1 MQTVDTKAFHWRPQA
16 FYQKHKIFQMQDSRV
31 SSETS
36 NFSFWRPQSFIKD
49 PKLSSRRIDFQ
60 RRIQLFIGDRKHSQI
75 TASSHQN
82 PKHFRGDTRF
92 LNLGLKLFIG
102 DPKLFI
108 GSPQIFIED
117 PNPSFSS
124 KTPNLFNKNR
134 LVYPYILWMFI
145 TTTRFREKACFKDIL
160 FKLNN
165 KNSNSMCVRKKV
177 CYNHKQQFFW

>member
-1 MQTVDTKAFHWRPQA
+1 
-16 FYQKHKIFQMQDSRV
+16 MQDSRV

-108 GSPQIFIED
+108 GAPK
-117 PNPSFSS
+117 FSL
-124 KTPNLFNKNR
+124 KTPTQAFHRRPPICSTKTDWS
-134 LVYPYILWMFI
+134 ILIFFGCLLQL
-145 TTTRFREKACFKDIL
+145 RDLEKKPVLKISY
-160 FKLNN
+160 LNSII
-165 KNSNSMCVRKKV
+165 KHSNSMCVRKKV